1 MQKKG
6 KNYLKIKNTLKKL
19 PASCHIKVKK
29 GNIIIINTP
38 GGGGYG
44 KLK

>member
-1 MQKKG
+1 MQRRELI
-6 KNYLKIKNTLKKL
+6 YLKIKKIIKKL